1 MPIVNQCNKSG
12 CKRNKQCENNDL
24 YMKHPYND
32 AEFQK
37 DIKNPEILI
46 IGTTPPWRFTLNL
59 DGTRRNEELL
69 DEDKNIDFYYG
80 AKKNNFWK
88 IIRVIS
94 QKDLKDRDK
103 ILQFCKEK
111 GWLFVDIINECYTN
125 DKYSALDKNLCIK
138 SFNATIFKI
147 ISASNIKII
156 YFTGESN
163 AYKWFN
169 SALQKNSNFEIL
181 EKFSEYPKMDTK
193 HLPKFKMLKI
203 KNTNKKIPIIML
215 PSPSGSAN
223 RGMSKTTEYYNNF
236 KKSKNTKLNYLEWIY
251 DTLLLEQEYD
261 KFFELI

>member
-1 MPIVNQCNKSG
+1 MPIVNKCNKSI
-12 CKRNKQCENNDL
+12 CTRNKQCENNDL

-32 AEFQK
+32 TEFQK

-46 IGTTPPWRFTLNL
+46 IGTTPPWRFTLKQ
-59 DGTRRNEELL
+59 DGTRRTKELL
-69 DEDKNIDFYYG
+69 DEYIDFYYG

-88 IIRVIS
+88 IISIIS
-94 QKDLKDRDK
+94 QKYLKDRGQ
-103 ILQFCKEK
+103 IIQLCKEK
-111 GWLFVDIINECYTN
+111 GWLFADIINECYTN
-125 DKYSALDKNLCIK
+125 HNHSSEDKYLCIK
-138 SFNATIFKI
+138 SFNEEIFKI
-147 ISASNIKII
+147 ISESSIKII

-163 AYKWFN
+163 AYKWFK

-181 EKFSEYPKMDTK
+181 EKFSEYPKMDIK
-193 HLPKFKMLKI
+193 HLPKFKILKI
-203 KNTNKKIPIIML
+203 KNTNKKTPVIIL

-251 DTLLLEQEYD
+251 ETLLLEQEYD